1 MQRYLIS
8 IQRLK
13 KRLIQSRYVF
23 LTRRTAGSLHFYP
36 AKPPGAGSAIYK
48 ICRELGL
55 SRAHGINPDGPT
67 IFWPTSEHPSPELRS
82 DLINGHCVDIDKTTV
97 MRLFA
102 DVFGYD
108 YAIDP
113 RSYDHPY
120 IRKSNLNATHD
131 GIECRAPCERDP
143 RYVYQRVI
151 NNATENGMVEDLRFI
166 YIDGLLDF
174 AYRKVRPI
182 TARFSN
188 TNAAVYIVR
197 TSDVA
202 STNEQKQVASLCKSI
217 GLQYGEI
224 DTLRDTDDRRLY
236 VVDVNRQPHGP
247 PNGLPVKLA
256 WWAVMNMAANF
267 RRAFLPE
274 SRVGP

>member
-1 MQRYLIS
+1 
-8 IQRLK
+8 
-13 KRLIQSRYVF
+13 
-23 LTRRTAGSLHFYP
+23 
-36 AKPPGAGSAIYK
+36 
-48 ICRELGL
+48 
-55 SRAHGINPDGPT
+55 
-67 IFWPTSEHPSPELRS
+67 
-82 DLINGHCVDIDKTTV
+82 

-102 DVFGYD
+102 DVFGYE
-108 YAIDP
+108 YTIDP
-113 RSYDHPY
+113 RSYDRPY
-120 IRKSNLNATHD
+120 VRKSNLNATHD
-131 GIECRAPCERDP
+131 GIECRAPCEQDP

-182 TARFSN
+182 GARFSN
-188 TNAAVYIVR
+188 ANAAVYIVR

-202 STNEQKQVASLCKSI
+202 STNEQAQLTSLCNSI

-224 DTLRDTDDRRLY
+224 DTLRDIDDRRLY

-247 PNGLPVKLA
+247 PNGLPARLA
-256 WWAVMNMAANF
+256 WWAVTNMAANF

-274 SRVGP
+274 RAA